1 MTTTPKGAFDVIGF
15 DAFQAAVEHNTD
27 AAYEQMRDTT
37 PVYQLPG
44 QNVFLITRYNDIVAA
59 AHDIETFSNEFKSPG
74 LALGAG
80 SSQIAE
86 ELEAIRATGYPQV
99 STMLTR
105 DPPAHTRYRRLVGRA
120 FTARRVESWKPV
132 IERVTR
138 ELTDQFAD
146 AGQAEIV
153 SAFAVPLP
161 VRVIA
166 DALGVPRERERDF
179 KQWTDD
185 ATLAIGANPSD
196 EGRLAAAR
204 GLAAFQHY
212 FAEQLESRRLNPRDD
227 FLTDLVQAAVALDD
241 ELDDK
246 KPLDTPEMLNI
257 LHQLLVAG
265 NETTT
270 SLIAST
276 LILLVDMPF
285 LQDLLRG
292 EPAAAKDVVD
302 EALRLTSPAQGM
314 FRVVRRDVTVAG
326 VEIPAG
332 ATAILMYASGNRDA
346 TRYECPNEFR
356 VDRGARQHLAFGQGL
371 HYCVGASLSRA
382 EAEFALTHLCQRLSD
397 IHIVGQPTY
406 KPSFVLSGPRTLQLA
421 YSARPVSTLNQ
432 ESV

>member
-1 MTTTPKGAFDVIGF
+1 MTSTSKGGADLRNF
-15 DAFQAAVEHNTD
+15 DAFRAAVEHTTD
-27 AAYEQMRDTT
+27 AAYEQMRATA

-44 QNVFLITRYNDIVAA
+44 QDVFLITRYDDIAA
-59 AHDIETFSNEFKSPG
+59 AARDIETFSNEFKSPG

-86 ELEAIRATGYPQV
+86 QLEEIRATGYPQV

-132 IERVTR
+132 IERVAT
-138 ELTDQFAD
+138 ELTDQFID
-146 AGQAEIV
+146 LKQVEFV

-166 DALGVPRERERDF
+166 NALGVPRERERDF

-212 FAEQLESRRLNPRDD
+212 FAEELESRRRKPRDD

-241 ELDDK
+241 DLDDK
-246 KPLDTPEMLNI
+246 RPLDTPEMLNI

-276 LILLVDMPF
+276 MILLTELPS
-285 LQDLLRG
+285 LQELLRRD
-292 EPAAAKDVVD
+292 PAAAKDVVD

-326 VEIPAG
+326 VTIPAG

-346 TRYECPNEFR
+346 TRYECPHEFR

-371 HYCVGASLSRA
+371 HYCVGANLSRA

-421 YSARPVSTLNQ
+421 YSARPVPALNQ
-432 ESV
+432 ETI